1 MLVETLHG
9 VVAGM
14 SKAAMPKLEGGCGEE
29 SLSFWWAEGVEGSRT
44 IASKNH
50 GLGEK
55 MLHSETERVKLNRA
69 KFIDSKL
76 SNRNKIFNNVRY
88 NENITKINVFR
99 IEG

>member
-1 MLVETLHG
+1 
-9 VVAGM
+9 M

-55 MLHSETERVKLNRA
+55 ILHSETERVKFNRTSREYYE
-69 KFIDSKL
+69 D
-76 SNRNKIFNNVRY
+76 NVGY
-88 NENITKINVFR
+88 NENITKNITKINVFR
-99 IEG
+99 MEG